1 MDRIVVKS
9 AARSRH
15 SNNDKSLRLGFVPL
29 IDAAP
34 LIVAHE
40 MGFFEEEGLSV
51 QLERQIGWAN
61 VRDKLTFGHL
71 DASHSLL
78 GMPLASRLGRDWF
91 AEPLL
96 AVMSLGGGGNA
107 ISISSQ
113 LSDAGI
119 NSAATL
125 AKWVHDRHSARQLV
139 FAHVFNYSMHHYLL
153 REWLAAAGINP
164 DLDVQLVTI
173 PPSQVAEH
181 MSRHYLDGYCVGE
194 PWNMLALK
202 RGFGTVIAATVD
214 ILPNHPE
221 KVLAVTES
229 WAAAHPAELR
239 SMVKAILKACV
250 YCNHPAH
257 VRKLAEVL
265 SRSHSINAPAD
276 ILEASLAAD
285 RSFAVNAKYRSSRTE
300 DWQVRSF
307 AAEHTF
313 PSATHC
319 VWMMEQMVRWGHLSQ
334 DIDALAVAAQCT
346 DTTAWRE
353 AAASLGFAIP
363 ADDFPPMPL
372 RNGQVFEARPLPV
385 LPIRDGISRQPTAA
399 SA

>member
-1 MDRIVVKS
+1 MKFRSVSKS
-9 AARSRH
+9 PKPE
-15 SNNDKSLRLGFVPL
+15 KSLRIGFVPL

-34 LIVAHE
+34 LIVARE
-40 MGFFEEEGLSV
+40 MGYFEAEGLSV

-71 DASHSLL
+71 DASHALL

-96 AVMSLGGGGNA
+96 AVMALGGGGNA
-107 ISISSQ
+107 ISISRK
-113 LSDAGI
+113 LFDAGV

-125 AKWVHDRHSARQLV
+125 AKYVHDRHSGRQLI

-153 REWLAAAGINP
+153 REWMAASGINP

-202 RGFGTVIAATVD
+202 RGFGAVIAATVD
-214 ILPNHPE
+214 ILPYHPE
-221 KVLAVTES
+221 KVLAVTDR
-229 WAAAHPAELR
+229 WAVEHPTELR
-239 SMVKAILKACV
+239 ALVRAVLKACV

-257 VRKLAEVL
+257 VRKLAEL
-265 SRSHSINAPAD
+265 LARPQYINAPVD
-276 ILEASLAAD
+276 VLEASLAAD
-285 RSFAVNAKYRSSRTE
+285 RSFALNPKYRSSRGE
-300 DWQVRSF
+300 EWQVRSF
-307 AAEHTF
+307 AVEHTF
-313 PSATHC
+313 PSRTHC

-334 DIDALAVAAQCT
+334 DTDTLAVAARCT
-346 DTTAWRE
+346 DSTAWRE
-353 AAASLGFAIP
+353 AATEMGMEVP

-372 RNGQVFEARPLPV
+372 RNGQSFHARPLQV
-385 LPIRDGISRQPTAA
+385 LLMREDVGARNAA
-399 SA
+399 AVVVASV

>member
-1 MDRIVVKS
+1 MVEKGYVKTP
-9 AARSRH
+9 RLKQ
-15 SNNDKSLRLGFVPL
+15 SNTDKSLRVGFVPL

-34 LIVAHE
+34 LIVAREH
-40 MGFFEEEGLSV
+40 GFFEEEGLSV

-71 DASHSLL
+71 DASHALL

-91 AEPLL
+91 AEPLV
-96 AVMSLGGGGNA
+96 AIMALGGGGNA
-107 ISISSQ
+107 ISISRKLHES
-113 LSDAGI
+113 GV

-221 KVLAVTES
+221 KVLAVTER
-229 WAAAHPAELR
+229 WASEHPDETR
-239 SMVKAILKACV
+239 SMVRAVLKACA
-250 YCNHPAH
+250 YCNHPGN
-257 VRKLAEVL
+257 VRRLAELL
-265 SRSHSINAPAD
+265 SRPHYINAPTD
-276 ILEASLAAD
+276 VLEASLAAD
-285 RSFAVNAKYRSSRTE
+285 RSFALNPKYRAARAE

-307 AAEHTF
+307 AAKHTF
-313 PSATHC
+313 PSGTHA

-334 DIDALAVAAQCT
+334 DIDTLSVAAQCV
-346 DTTAWRE
+346 DSAAWRE
-353 AAASLGFAIP
+353 AAGNFGLEEP

-372 RNGQVFEARPLPV
+372 RNGQMFQARPLQTQPIHATV
-385 LPIRDGISRQPTAA
+385 TLPLTA
-399 SA
+399 